1 MEGRTAKPNTARLY
15 LSELTRA
22 AGTTLDRGVALRS
35 LAIGRVNR
43 HASLARVLAGLRF
56 GTCHLVARLDG
67 SGRPLLVGAFGGN
80 ECSWY
85 VEVPELALPL
95 DVEVIRAPWHGR
107 LSAIADGRPLV
118 IEGASADDGETVFDT
133 GGPTGWTVGRAGAAT
148 VGDPDARV
156 CWIAAFSGPIP
167 EHTFTL
173 DGHRISTRRSSSWT
187 TVTLDADPPLAVDQA
202 SAVVADVTWLLRLAE
217 PRRSTKVA
225 LWDAGEHEGVVTF
238 DSIDRAMRHELIPP
252 RHVGAFLDAAAAHW
266 SAASP
271 DDRRVLAA
279 IIDMLLVACE
289 SNIETS
295 IAISSSALEL
305 AAYEWLPSTKGQHDV
320 SKEARGEIL
329 DALSLAATQHASGS
343 EFAARAKEIGDWLFN
358 RTTKERF
365 RQLLDHLGVPADDDG
380 VTQFVN
386 VRNKVVHGG
395 FQKLSLPVRTRAF
408 LFGRWM
414 LSTCILRRV
423 GYAGAIVDWRGLRV
437 D

>member
-1 MEGRTAKPNTARLY
+1 MGSRISKPHTARLY

-22 AGTTLDRGVALRS
+22 AGVTFDRGVTLRS
-35 LAIGRVNR
+35 LSIGRVTHR
-43 HASLARVLAGLRF
+43 ASLARVLAGLRF
-56 GTCHLVARLDG
+56 GTCHVVARLDR

-85 VEVPELALPL
+85 IDVPEVALPL
-95 DVEVIRAPWHGR
+95 DGTAIRAPWHGR
-107 LSAIADGRPLV
+107 LTAIAHGRPTA
-118 IEGASADDGETVFDT
+118 IEGASADDGETVFDA
-133 GGPTGWTVGRAGAAT
+133 GGPTGWTVGRAGAVT
-148 VGDPDARV
+148 VGNPDARARWV
-156 CWIAAFSGPIP
+156 AAFSGTIP
-167 EHTFTL
+167 EHTFAL
-173 DGHRISTRRSSSWT
+173 DGHRISTGRSGNWT
-187 TVTLDADPPLAVDQA
+187 TATLDANPPLTVDQA
-202 SAVVADVTWLLRLAE
+202 SAVLADATWLLRLAE
-217 PRRSTKVA
+217 PRSLARVA
-225 LWDAGEHEGVVTF
+225 LWDVGEHEGIVTF

-252 RHVGAFLDAAAAHW
+252 RHVGAFLDAAATHW

-289 SNIETS
+289 SNLETS

-305 AAYEWLPSTKGQHDV
+305 AADEWLPSTKGQHDV
-320 SKEARGEIL
+320 STQARAEIL
-329 DALSLAATQHASGS
+329 EALSQAAAHHASGS
-343 EFAARAKEIGDWLFN
+343 EFAARAKEIGGWLFN

-365 RQLLDHLGVPADDDG
+365 RQLLDHLGVPADDEG

-414 LSTCILRRV
+414 LGTCILRRV
-423 GYAGAIVDWRGLRV
+423 GHAGAIVDWRRLRV